1 MKANESHPITLINII
16 QILRSSIATFAIGC
30 GQSDNNCIAHPA
42 PGATTIL
49 DSIELFQLLA
59 AALFARRRPLHY
71 YYIGEKI
78 NVKTNDLC

>member
-30 GQSDNNCIAHPA
+30 GQSDNNCVS

-78 NVKTNDLC
+78 NVKTNDSC